1 VTRHSAAAVNDLLSG
16 LGVNRI
22 RQLDE
27 RTTAMTTLADDY
39 DYVIGGDPDRDT
51 IDLAVLDTATGS
63 IRAHLEE
70 SADGAGYARMLS
82 WARNHA
88 PGRRV
93 WALEGTGSFAAGLA
107 GELALAGEDVVEVG
121 ALKRARGAKNDRLDA
136 VRAARTAMA
145 REHQSSP
152 RVRGLR
158 EAIRALAATRQAVLV
173 SRTKAINELKSL
185 IVVSPEALRA
195 LLRGRPLAAQLT
207 LIESMSTPAAATVE
221 HRVTVLTLQSITARI
236 RFLTGQLADIDPELG
251 RLIQEHPAGPVL
263 LAEPGVGPV
272 VAAQLLISWSH
283 PGRVRSEAAFASL
296 AGVAPLEASSGQR
309 TRHRLNRGGDRALN
323 RALHTVAI
331 TRIRCHAET
340 RAYEARRT
348 LQGKTHRDI
357 RRCLKRTLARHLYR
371 VMEAAAASHP
381 VPSAG

>member
-1 VTRHSAAAVNDLLSG
+1 VTFIQAGADRD
-16 LGVNRI
+16 RP
-22 RQLDE
+22 LDE
-27 RTTAMTTLADDY
+27 RTTAMTMLSDNY
-39 DYVIGGDPDRDT
+39 EYVIGGDPDRDT
-51 IDLAVLDTATGS
+51 IDLAVLDTATGA
-63 IRAHLEE
+63 IRAHIEA
-70 SADGAGYARMLS
+70 SADGAGYVRMLN
-82 WARNHA
+82 WAADHA

-107 GELALAGEDVVEVG
+107 EALAQAGEDVVEVG

-145 REHQSSP
+145 REHQASP

-158 EAIRALAATRQAVLV
+158 EAIRALSATRHGVLV

-185 IVVSPEALRA
+185 IVVAPEHLRT
-195 LLRGRPLAAQLT
+195 LLRGRALAKQLT
-207 LIESMSTPAAATVE
+207 LIESMTTTATAAVD
-221 HRVTVLTLQSITARI
+221 HRITIVTLQSITARI
-236 RFLTGQLADIDPELG
+236 RFLTGQLKDIDPELAL
-251 RLIQEHPAGPVL
+251 LIAAHPAGPAL

-272 VAAQLLISWSH
+272 VAAQMLISWSH
-283 PGRVRSEAAFASL
+283 SGRCRSEAAFASL

-309 TRHRLNRGGDRALN
+309 SRHRLNRGGDRALN

-331 TRIRCHAET
+331 TRMRCHPES

-357 RRCLKRTLARHLYR
+357 RRCLKRSIARNLYR
-371 VMEAAAASHP
+371 IMESSARAQATLTAA
-381 VPSAG
+381 